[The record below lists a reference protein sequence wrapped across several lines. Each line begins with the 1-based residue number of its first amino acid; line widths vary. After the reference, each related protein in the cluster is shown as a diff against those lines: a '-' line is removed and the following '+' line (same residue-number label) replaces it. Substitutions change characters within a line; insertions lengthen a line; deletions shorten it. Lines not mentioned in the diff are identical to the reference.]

1 MGLVMIKVN
10 KGFLPYKVLLKRSK
24 TMKNLK
30 DQIKFPC
37 GLTMKNRFMLA
48 PLTNTQS
55 HENGK
60 LSDEEYNWLTMRAK
74 GNFGLIMS
82 CASHVQAIGKGFPGQ
97 LGIFGDEHIE
107 GLKRLTDEIKSYDS
121 LAVAQLHHAG
131 MRSPQ
136 EIIGEQPVC
145 PSDDEET
152 NSRALSID
160 EVKKLRDEFIEA
172 GVRAKKAGY
181 EGVEI
186 HGAHGY
192 ILCQFLSSD
201 INKRDDEYGGNLEN
215 RSRIIFEIVNGIR
228 DKCGSEFLIGVRLS
242 AERFGIKLEES
253 KEVCKKLIDTNKIDF
268 LDMSLWDSFK
278 EPVEE
283 EHQGKNLLEHFT
295 ELDFKDVLLTVAGN
309 IRTGENVHKVLN
321 NKVDFVTIGRAA
333 ILHHDFPLRVI
344 ENPNFEPI
352 ELPVSI
358 AHLSKEG
365 LSDKFIN
372 YMGAWP
378 GFVGK

>member
-1 MGLVMIKVN
+1 
-10 KGFLPYKVLLKRSK
+10 
-24 TMKNLK
+24 
-30 DQIKFPC
+30 
-37 GLTMKNRFMLA
+37 MLA

-60 LSDEEYNWLTMRAK
+60 LSDDEYNWLTMRAK
-74 GNFGLIMS
+74 GNFGLTMS

-107 GLKRLTDEIKSYDS
+107 GLKRLTDEIKSHDS
-121 LAVAQLHHAG
+121 VAVAQLHHAG
-131 MRSPQ
+131 MRSP
-136 EIIGEQPVC
+136 EDIIGEQPVC

-152 NSRALSID
+152 NARALSID
-160 EVKKLRDEFIEA
+160 EVKRLRDDFIEA

-215 RSRIIFEIVNGIR
+215 RSRIIFEIIDGIR
-228 DKCGSEFLIGVRLS
+228 DKCGSEFLLGVRLS
-242 AERFGIKLEES
+242 AERFGIKLGES
-253 KEVCKKLIDTNKIDF
+253 KEVCKKLIDTDKIDF

-309 IRTGENVHKVLN
+309 IRTGENVHNVLN
-321 NKVDFVTIGRAA
+321 NEVDFVTIGRAA

-358 AHLSKEG
+358 AHLRKEG
-365 LSDKFIN
+365 LSDKFID
-372 YMGAWP
+372 YMGNWP

>member
-1 MGLVMIKVN
+1 
-10 KGFLPYKVLLKRSK
+10 
-24 TMKNLK
+24 MKNLN

-60 LSDEEYNWLTMRAK
+60 LSDDEYNWLTMRAK
-74 GNFGLIMS
+74 GNFGLTMS

-107 GLKRLTDEIKSYDS
+107 GLKRLTDEIKSHDS

-131 MRSPQ
+131 MRSP
-136 EIIGEQPVC
+136 EDIIGEQPVC

-160 EVKKLRDEFIEA
+160 EVKKLRDDFIEA

-201 INKRDDEYGGNLEN
+201 INKRDDEYGGSLEN
-215 RSRIIFEIVNGIR
+215 RSRIIFEIVDGIR
-228 DKCGSEFLIGVRLS
+228 DKCGSEFLLGVRLS
-242 AERFGIKLEES
+242 AERFGIKLGES

-278 EPVEE
+278 EPAEE
-283 EHQGKNLLEHFT
+283 EHQGKICLNILRNL
-295 ELDFKDVLLTVAGN
+295 
-309 IRTGENVHKVLN
+309 
-321 NKVDFVTIGRAA
+321 
-333 ILHHDFPLRVI
+333 ILKMFC
-344 ENPNFEPI
+344 
-352 ELPVSI
+352 
-358 AHLSKEG
+358 
-365 LSDKFIN
+365 
-372 YMGAWP
+372 
-378 GFVGK
+378 

>member
-1 MGLVMIKVN
+1 
-10 KGFLPYKVLLKRSK
+10 
-24 TMKNLK
+24 MKNLK
-30 DQIKFPC
+30 DVIKFPC
-37 GLTMKNRFMLA
+37 GLSMKNRFMLA

-55 HENGK
+55 HEDGV
-60 LSDEEYNWLTMRAK
+60 LSDDEFNWLTMRAK
-74 GNFGLIMS
+74 GGFGLTMS

-107 GLKRLTDEIKSYDS
+107 GLKRLTDEIKSHQS

-131 MRSPQ
+131 MRSP
-136 EIIGEQPVC
+136 EDIIGEQPVC

-152 NSRALSID
+152 NSRALTLD
-160 EVKKLRDEFIEA
+160 EVKRLRDNFIEA

-181 EGVEI
+181 QGAEI

-201 INKRDDEYGGNLEN
+201 INKRDDKYGGTLEN
-215 RSRIIFEIVNGIR
+215 RSRIIFEIVDGIR
-228 DKCGSEFLIGVRLS
+228 NECGSEFLLGVRLS
-242 AERFGIKLEES
+242 AERFGIKLGET

-283 EHQGKNLLEHFT
+283 EHKGRSLLEHFT
-295 ELDFKDVLLTVAGN
+295 ELDFKDVQLTVAGN
-309 IRTGENVHKVLN
+309 IRTGENVHEVLN
-321 NKVDFVTIGRAA
+321 NKVDFVTVGRAA
-333 ILHHDFPLRVI
+333 ILHHDFPERVI
-344 ENPNFEPI
+344 ENSNFQPI
-352 ELPVSI
+352 ELPASRS
-358 AHLSKEG
+358 HLIKEG
-365 LSDKFIN
+365 LSEKFIK

-378 GFVGK
+378 GFVGE